1 MHKPVADIL
10 NDDVIACAR
19 LLERGDP
26 ERFRAVMATPLEVRK
41 TLFPIFAFNLEV
53 ARAPWV
59 TKEPLIAEMRLQWWQ
74 DVLGEI
80 SDGRAVRR
88 HEVATPLAIS
98 LTPAAAEV
106 LKAVVEARRHDIY
119 PDPFATNADFQAYIL
134 ATSGCLMRV
143 AAQALGPAD
152 DQVLADFGYAAGVA
166 NYLKALPELTEA
178 GKTHIPD
185 TSEDAVQLLAH
196 EALLKLRS
204 ARKARGKISKKAG
217 YALLTGWQSGAVLA
231 AYARRS
237 PAIAYGGDRRGV
249 RLSGVRLLGRSL
261 LQRW

>member
-1 MHKPVADIL
+1 MADIL

-74 DVLGEI
+74 DVLSEI

-106 LKAVVEARRHDIY
+106 LRLWLRRVGTIFTPIPLQPTQIFRLIFLQH
-119 PDPFATNADFQAYIL
+119 PD
-134 ATSGCLMRV
+134 V
-143 AAQALGPAD
+143 
-152 DQVLADFGYAAGVA
+152 
-166 NYLKALPELTEA
+166 
-178 GKTHIPD
+178 
-185 TSEDAVQLLAH
+185 
-196 EALLKLRS
+196 
-204 ARKARGKISKKAG
+204 
-217 YALLTGWQSGAVLA
+217 
-231 AYARRS
+231 
-237 PAIAYGGDRRGV
+237 
-249 RLSGVRLLGRSL
+249 
-261 LQRW
+261 